1 MDNTN
6 TIIIFLSCIMGIMIF
21 GKLLILPLKKIIKL
35 VINSLMGGI
44 LIFLINYVG
53 VYFNNFHIGLNV
65 ITAIFVR
72 NTRNTRSYIISHI
85 QSNNNIE
92 KDFFNIKKKYV

>member
-6 TIIIFLSCIMGIMIF
+6 TIIIFLSCIMGIIIF
-21 GKLLILPLKKIIKL
+21 GKLLIFPLKKIIKL
-35 VINSLMGGI
+35 VINSLMGGF

-53 VYFNNFHIGLNV
+53 VYFNNFHIGLNG

-72 NTRNTRSYIISHI
+72 NTRNTRGYIVNHI
-85 QSNNNIE
+85 
-92 KDFFNIKKKYV
+92 

>member
-6 TIIIFLSCIMGIMIF
+6 TIIIFLSCIMGIIIF
-21 GKLLILPLKKIIKL
+21 GKLLIFPLKKIIKL
-35 VINSLMGGI
+35 VINSLMGGF

-53 VYFNNFHIGLNV
+53 VYFNNFHIGLNA

-72 NTRNTRSYIISHI
+72 NTRNTRSYIVSHI
-85 QSNNNIE
+85 
-92 KDFFNIKKKYV
+92 

>member
-6 TIIIFLSCIMGIMIF
+6 TIIIFLSCIMGIIIF
-21 GKLLILPLKKIIKL
+21 GKL
-35 VINSLMGGI
+35 VINSLMGGF

-53 VYFNNFHIGLNV
+53 VYFNNFHIGLNA

-72 NTRNTRSYIISHI
+72 NIRNTRSYIASYI
-85 QSNNNIE
+85 
-92 KDFFNIKKKYV
+92 